1 MSCIPCNRIFMRY
14 ERYLCVNNGRRQ
26 HPHLPQSV
34 ESGVDSI
41 EAERG
46 VNTGRVL
53 VGERRFKVWLWS
65 PHRPLKL
72 RGIHTANLIIGP
84 SVIRVRPTALG
95 RVFGLLPAVVYEY
108 PTVVIEHVHPAKMLK
123 TFGSSAVLLEIQG
136 RLGSAHVRSSDL
148 QRLRSELRDAGFVIR
163 EETIAGVAERPI
175 KLQRRGLDL
184 DPALPT
190 CFFE

>member
-1 MSCIPCNRIFMRY
+1 
-14 ERYLCVNNGRRQ
+14 
-26 HPHLPQSV
+26 V
-34 ESGVDSI
+34 EP
-41 EAERG
+41 A
-46 VNTGRVL
+46 
-53 VGERRFKVWLWS
+53 S
-65 PHRPLKL
+65 PAQAAWD
-72 RGIHTANLIIGP
+72 TYNLIIGP

>member
-1 MSCIPCNRIFMRY
+1 
-14 ERYLCVNNGRRQ
+14 
-26 HPHLPQSV
+26 
-34 ESGVDSI
+34 
-41 EAERG
+41 
-46 VNTGRVL
+46 
-53 VGERRFKVWLWS
+53 VG
-65 PHRPLKL
+65 
-72 RGIHTANLIIGP
+72 
-84 SVIRVRPTALG
+84 
-95 RVFGLLPAVVYEY
+95 Y